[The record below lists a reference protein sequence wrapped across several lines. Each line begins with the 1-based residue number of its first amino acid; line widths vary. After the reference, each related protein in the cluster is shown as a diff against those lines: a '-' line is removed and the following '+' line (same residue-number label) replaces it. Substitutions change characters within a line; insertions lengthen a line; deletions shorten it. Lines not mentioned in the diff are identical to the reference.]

1 MKFKIWKRARA
12 VECGVRIFP
21 NGLEIPIAY
30 DDYFFSAFK
39 LPVLWKGEEA
49 VMHFNYGTKRL
60 DDINIIATR
69 LLAHP
74 RLAIGGQVEII
85 THVERRFK
93 MRVWAREEYVRDAI
107 ANLQFD
113 VPPRFGRSSWGTVN
127 IYADTPSDLVAIR
140 MCI

>member
-1 MKFKIWKRARA
+1 MKFKIWKRARS
-12 VECGVRIFP
+12 VECGVSVFP
-21 NGLEIPIAY
+21 NGLEVPVAY
-30 DDYFFSAFK
+30 DYVFSAFE

-49 VMHFNYGTKRL
+49 VMHFNYGAARWRET
-60 DDINIIATR
+60 NTIATE

-74 RLAIGGQVEII
+74 RLAISGHVEII

-93 MRVWAREEYVRDAI
+93 MRVWAEPEYVRDAI

-113 VPPRFGRSSWGTVN
+113 VPPIVMSCRWGTD